1 MKREHIFLIFILF
14 LTFLSI
20 YLLYQILSPFLSS
33 IVWAILL
40 AMVLYPVH
48 KKLRSLLRKREILS
62 ALIMTLLVLVVI
74 VLPFTLLM
82 ASLASDVVSLYH
94 QIENMI
100 KTGELQAYFER
111 VKEIPILKWILAKL
125 GQHVDLSI
133 MDPVPFLLKNLNQ
146 ISTFIFN
153 QTTILIKGFSTFVA
167 GFFFTLLSLYYLFK
181 DGSTL
186 FEGLK
191 ETAPL
196 PSKEKDLLIQRFRD
210 MIYATIYGGILIAV
224 IQGVLGGL
232 SFWALGLP
240 SPIFWGTAMAL
251 LSFIPIG
258 GTALIWAPAAVILL
272 IGGAVLKGILLL
284 GIGVFVISMVDN
296 LLKPFFISARTN
308 IHPLLLFFA
317 VLGGIQAFGLIGVI
331 AGPLVATFFLTLVE
345 IYIQGVKVQGWII
358 VRSIWFGVRNTNLV
372 VPFVFNYPLL
382 TEIY

>member
-40 AMVLYPVH
+40 AMVLYPVY
-48 KKLRSLLRKREILS
+48 KKLRSLLRKKEILS
-62 ALIMTLLVLVVI
+62 ALLMTLLVLVVI
-74 VLPFTLLM
+74 VLPFTLLL
-82 ASLASDVVSLYH
+82 ASLANDVVNFYH
-94 QIENMI
+94 QVEEMI
-100 KTGELQAYFER
+100 KTGQLQAYFER
-111 VKEIPILKWILAKL
+111 TKEIPILKSILARL
-125 GQHVDLSI
+125 GQHIDL
-133 MDPVPFLLKNLNQ
+133 DPLPLLLKNLNQ

-153 QTTILIKGFSTFVA
+153 QTTILIKGLSTFVA
-167 GFFFTLLSLYYLFK
+167 GFFFTLLALYYLFK

-191 ETAPL
+191 DTAPL
-196 PSKEKDLLIQRFRD
+196 PSKEKELLIQRFRD

-224 IQGVLGGL
+224 IQGALGGL
-232 SFWALGLP
+232 SFWVLGLP

-258 GTALIWAPAAVILL
+258 GTALIWAPAAIILL
-272 IGGAVLKGILLL
+272 IGGAVLKGVLLL
-284 GIGVFVISMVDN
+284 GIGAFVISMVDN
-296 LLKPFFISARTN
+296 LLKPFFISTRTK

-331 AGPLVATFFLTLVE
+331 AGPLIATFFLTLVE
-345 IYIQGVKVQGWII
+345 IYIQGVKA
-358 VRSIWFGVRNTNLV
+358 
-372 VPFVFNYPLL
+372 
-382 TEIY
+382 E

>member
-33 IVWAILL
+33 IIWAILL
-40 AMVLYPVH
+40 AMVFYPLF
-48 KKLRSLLRKREILS
+48 KKLQNLLKKRGVLS

-82 ASLASDVVSLYH
+82 ASLAGDVVNLYH
-94 QIENMI
+94 QVEEMI
-100 KTGELQAYFER
+100 QTGQLQAYFDS
-111 VKEIPILKWILAKL
+111 VKEIPILKWILARL
-125 GQHVDLSI
+125 GQHIDLSRT
-133 MDPVPFLLKNLNQ
+133 DPLPLLLKNLNQ
-146 ISTFIFN
+146 ISTLIFN
-153 QTTILIKGFSTFVA
+153 QTTVLLKGFSTFIA

-191 ETAPL
+191 EIAPL
-196 PSKEKDLLIQRFRD
+196 PSKEKDLLIQRFKD
-210 MIYATIYGGILIAV
+210 MIYATIYGGILIAM

-232 SFWALGLP
+232 SFWILGLP
-240 SPIFWGTAMAL
+240 SPIFWGTAMGL

-258 GTALIWAPAAVILL
+258 GTALIWAPAAIILV
-272 IGGAVLKGILLL
+272 IGGAVLKGIVLL

-296 LLKPFFISARTN
+296 LLRPFFISTRTN

-317 VLGGIQAFGLIGVI
+317 VLGGIQAFGLIGLF
-331 AGPLVATFFLTLVE
+331 AGPLIATLFLTLIE
-345 IYIQGVKVQGWII
+345 IYIQGIK
-358 VRSIWFGVRNTNLV
+358 
-372 VPFVFNYPLL
+372 PD
-382 TEIY
+382 

>member
-1 MKREHIFLIFILF
+1 MKREHIFLIFILC

-40 AMVLYPVH
+40 AMVLYPVF
-48 KKLRSLLRKREILS
+48 KKLRGLLKERGVLS

-82 ASLASDVVSLYH
+82 ASLASDVVNLYH
-94 QIENMI
+94 QVEEMI
-100 KTGELQAYFER
+100 KTGQLQAYFEKTKD
-111 VKEIPILKWILAKL
+111 VPLFKWILARL
-125 GQHVDLSI
+125 GQHIDLSRT
-133 MDPVPFLLKNLNQ
+133 DPLPFILKNLNQ

-153 QTTILIKGFSTFVA
+153 QTTVLLKGFSTFIA

-181 DGSTL
+181 DGGTL

-191 ETAPL
+191 EIAPL
-196 PSKEKDLLIQRFRD
+196 QSKEKDLLIQRFKD
-210 MIYATIYGGILIAV
+210 MIYATIYGGILIAI
-224 IQGVLGGL
+224 IQGILGGL
-232 SFWALGLP
+232 SFWVLGLP

-258 GTALIWAPAAVILL
+258 GTALIWGPAAIILL

-296 LLKPFFISARTN
+296 LLKPFFISTRTN

-317 VLGGIQAFGLIGVI
+317 VLGGVQAFGLIGLF
-331 AGPLVATFFLTLVE
+331 AGPLIATFFLTLVE
-345 IYIQGVKVQGWII
+345 IYIQGVPPEKQMAD
-358 VRSIWFGVRNTNLV
+358 S
-372 VPFVFNYPLL
+372 
-382 TEIY
+382 

>member
-40 AMVLYPVH
+40 AMVFYPVF
-48 KKLRSLLRKREILS
+48 KKLHNLLKKRGVFS

-74 VLPFTLLM
+74 VLPFTLLIT
-82 ASLASDVVSLYH
+82 SLASDVVNLYH
-94 QIENMI
+94 QVEEMI
-100 KTGELQAYFER
+100 KTGQLQAYFEK
-111 VKEIPILKWILAKL
+111 VKEVPILKWILARL
-125 GQHVDLSI
+125 GQHIDLSI
-133 MDPVPFLLKNLNQ
+133 MDPVPLILKNLKQ

-153 QTTILIKGFSTFVA
+153 QTTVLLKGFSTFIA

-181 DGSTL
+181 DGSSL

-191 ETAPL
+191 EIAPL
-196 PSKEKDLLIQRFRD
+196 PAKEKDLLIQRFKD
-210 MIYATIYGGILIAV
+210 MIYATIYGGILIAI
-224 IQGVLGGL
+224 IQGILGGL

-258 GTALIWAPAAVILL
+258 GTALIWAPAVIILL

-284 GIGVFVISMVDN
+284 GIGVFVIGLVDN
-296 LLKPFFISARTN
+296 LLRPSFISTRTN

-317 VLGGIQAFGLIGVI
+317 VLGGVQAFGLIGLI
-331 AGPLVATFFLTLVE
+331 AGPLTATFFLTLVE
-345 IYIQGVKVQGWII
+345 IYIQGIQ
-358 VRSIWFGVRNTNLV
+358 
-372 VPFVFNYPLL
+372 PD
-382 TEIY
+382 

>member
-40 AMVLYPVH
+40 AMILYPLF
-48 KKLRSLLRKREILS
+48 KKLRGLLKKSGVLS

-82 ASLASDVVSLYH
+82 ASLASDVVSFYH
-94 QIENMI
+94 QVEEMI
-100 KTGELQAYFER
+100 KTGQLQAYFER
-111 VKEIPILKWILAKL
+111 VKEIPILKSILARAGK
-125 GQHVDLSI
+125 HIDL
-133 MDPVPFLLKNLNQ
+133 DPLPLLLKNVNQ

-153 QTTILIKGFSTFVA
+153 QTTILLKGLSTFVA
-167 GFFFTLLSLYYLFK
+167 GFFFTLLSLYYFFK

-191 ETAPL
+191 EAVPL
-196 PSKEKDLLIQRFRD
+196 PSKEKDLLIQRFKD
-210 MIYATIYGGILIAV
+210 MIYATMYGGILIAL

-232 SFWALGLP
+232 SFWILGLP
-240 SPIFWGTAMAL
+240 SPIFWGTAMGL

-258 GTALIWAPAAVILL
+258 GTALIWAPAAIILV

-296 LLKPFFISARTN
+296 LLRPFFISTRTN

-317 VLGGIQAFGLIGVI
+317 VLGGVQAFGLIGLI
-331 AGPLVATFFLTLVE
+331 AGPLIATLFLTLIE
-345 IYIQGVKVQGWII
+345 IYIQGI
-358 VRSIWFGVRNTNLV
+358 R
-372 VPFVFNYPLL
+372 P
-382 TEIY
+382 E